1 MSALKTGIKGT
12 SGAQSKNSTR
22 YLSVSSFLKDLI
34 GRELVTNK
42 YAALLELVKNSYDA
56 GATSCVIRFQY
67 SDPKKGEA
75 SRIDVIDDGK
85 GMSAKDIEKKWLFVA
100 YSEKRE
106 APPPEEKKRTPEE
119 VRQQEGKRMPAG
131 RKGLGRFA
139 CDKLGKRLQLYART
153 EGEAAWHKL
162 GVNWEDFETKQSKE
176 IGEVPVELV
185 DATPPKDL
193 DEEAN
198 RNSGVLLLIESP
210 RDPWPYEDLFK
221 LKRYL
226 QRMVNP
232 YQAPGDFKV
241 ELRAPPS
248 FVERDKEE
256 ERQNRIHS
264 EDENWKPNGPVAGEI
279 VNPVIDKLKR
289 KSAWIKGTIERSEI
303 TTELYDKERLAFR
316 LVESSPFPHL
326 GDKAAA
332 EHVETEVFFLNRDAK
347 TEFTRIMGVRP
358 VDYGSIYVYKNAF
371 RVLPYGE
378 EGDDWLGLDRRKGQ
392 GWKRTLST
400 RELLGRVSITD
411 RTETFK
417 EASGREG
424 LHEGPALDELR
435 KYTDEFVVQRL
446 RRYVVEA
453 IRWGAVESSVGP
465 ETQTRNLRFVAS
477 IAGKESKIVDIR
489 LGKQF
494 NELLKDRQVEAIPEL
509 VSSVQAMVREV
520 DNVEVRST
528 VQGQL
533 AVLKRGLRILSTKN
547 KEKERALLFLE
558 AAQARSKPVIP
569 ILNHEIGIAVES
581 VRRQVERALRFTGGN
596 KELAR
601 SLNEIKVSIER
612 VARISALA
620 APLKSS
626 SLSDF
631 EGLDADLVKYITQYL
646 TIGNKGYLDSL
657 GLVPSFKGE
666 DAVLVKRF
674 DPLLVATILDNLLSN
689 SNKKQASRILVEF
702 MKEGRMLRVRY
713 SDNDSGVTKEAQE
726 RMFTPGFSTTGGSGL
741 GLYTI
746 RYIAEEA
753 GGHFTFL
760 GNNLKGA
767 EKGACFEL
775 EL

>member
-1 MSALKTGIKGT
+1 M
-12 SGAQSKNSTR
+12 
-22 YLSVSSFLKDLI
+22 
-34 GRELVTNK
+34 VTNK

-56 GATSCVIRFQY
+56 GATNCMIRFHY
-67 SDPKKGEA
+67 TDANKGEA
-75 SRIDVIDDGK
+75 SRIDVIDDGE
-85 GMSAKDIEKKWLFVA
+85 GMSTEDLEKKWLFVA
-100 YSEKRE
+100 FSEKRDTSG
-106 APPPEEKKRTPEE
+106 PDEKQEPGGASE
-119 VRQQEGKRMPAG
+119 VRRMPAG

-153 EGEAAWHKL
+153 EAEKTWHRLK
-162 GVNWEDFETKQSKE
+162 VNWEDFEAEQSKE
-176 IGEVPVELV
+176 IGKVPVELV
-185 DATPPKDL
+185 DAAPPPEDL
-193 DEEAN
+193 EAEAE
-198 RNSGVLLLIESP
+198 RSSGVLLLIDSP
-210 RDPWPYEDLFK
+210 RDSWPYEDLFRLRK
-221 LKRYL
+221 YL

-241 ELRAPPS
+241 QLIVPS
-248 FVERDKEE
+248 FVERDREE
-256 ERQNRIHS
+256 EKQNRIHS
-264 EDENWKPNGPVAGEI
+264 DDENWTPNGPVAGEI

-289 KSAWIKGTIERSEI
+289 KSAWIKGRIERAQI

-326 GDKAAA
+326 GEKSSA
-332 EHVETEVFFLNRDAK
+332 EFVETEVFFLNRDAK
-347 TEFTRIMGVRP
+347 TEFTKIMGVRP
-358 VDYGSIYVYKNAF
+358 VDFGSIYVYKNAF

-453 IRWGAVESSVGP
+453 IRWGAVESP
-465 ETQTRNLRFVAS
+465 ESPQTQTRNLKLVAS
-477 IAGKESKIVDIR
+477 IAGKQTDIVDIR

-494 NELLKDRQVEAIPEL
+494 NELLRDRQVEAIPEL
-509 VSSVQAMVREV
+509 VSSVQAMAREV
-520 DNVEVRST
+520 DDVEVRST
-528 VQGQL
+528 IQAQL
-533 AVLKRGLRILSTKN
+533 GVLKKGLRILGN
-547 KEKERALLFLE
+547 QNRDRERGLIFLE
-558 AAQARSKPVIP
+558 AAQARSKPVVP

-581 VRRQVERALRFTGGN
+581 VRRQVERALRFAGGN
-596 KELAR
+596 KELTR
-601 SLNEIKVSIER
+601 SLNEIKVSVER

-626 SLSDF
+626 SLADF
-631 EGLDADLVKYITQYL
+631 EGLDADLVEYIIQYL

-666 DAVLVKRF
+666 DVSLVKRF

-689 SNKKQASRILVEF
+689 SGKNHASRVLVEF
-702 MKEGRMLRVRY
+702 LRDDQTLRLKY
-713 SDNDSGVTKEAQE
+713 SDNGPGVTKAAEE
-726 RMFTPGFSTTGGSGL
+726 RLFTPGFSTTGGSGL

-746 RYIAEEA
+746 RYIAEEG